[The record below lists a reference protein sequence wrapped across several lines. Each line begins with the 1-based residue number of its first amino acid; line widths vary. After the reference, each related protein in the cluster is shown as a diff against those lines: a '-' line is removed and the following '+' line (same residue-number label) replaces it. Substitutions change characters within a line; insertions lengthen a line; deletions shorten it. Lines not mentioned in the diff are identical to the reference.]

1 MDTQTERYNKQIQAL
16 QVTLDTERE
25 KLMWT
30 DQKLKEMSSKLS
42 LSERNHLNS
51 AKQTQDMQ
59 VCATRMC
66 PPYVRNNVFFSLVL
80 NVSTALI
87 IVILRWTYLDVT
99 SWCYVNGMWIL
110 CCVYLHCCCGIW
122 CTHAAEMYK
131 SQKDPTLLCNYDL
144 HYIISQLMFSDCSN
158 GRNTCCSYVL
168 CFIMLSYY
176 HRQ

>member
-66 PPYVRNNVFFSLVL
+66 PKCLLNTVNISTVL

-87 IVILRWTYLDVT
+87 IVILR
-99 SWCYVNGMWIL
+99 
-110 CCVYLHCCCGIW
+110 
-122 CTHAAEMYK
+122 
-131 SQKDPTLLCNYDL
+131 
-144 HYIISQLMFSDCSN
+144 
-158 GRNTCCSYVL
+158 
-168 CFIMLSYY
+168 
-176 HRQ
+176 

>member
-59 VCATRMC
+59 VCTTRMC
-66 PPYVRNNVFFSLVL
+66 PQCVLYTVNISSVL

-87 IVILRWTYLDVT
+87 IVMFRWTYLDVT
-99 SWCYVNGMWIL
+99 SWWYVNLML
-110 CCVYLHCCCGIW
+110 CLL
-122 CTHAAEMYK
+122 
-131 SQKDPTLLCNYDL
+131 TLLLWY
-144 HYIISQLMFSDCSN
+144 LMYTCRWNVQVSKRSNIAMLLWFSLYNQPTHVFWLLKWQKFHTMFAVVMYCAS
-158 GRNTCCSYVL
+158 
-168 CFIMLSYY
+168 
-176 HRQ
+176 